1 MKHSHRVYLP
11 RQAVEWLQLV
21 STVTGM
27 AEGYVFPSLCRRS
40 LPIADVTLNHLF
52 KRLDFGVDDFAPH
65 RMRATGATL
74 LREHGFSRDVVEL
87 LMAQKKRNPTTA
99 AYHHHELAEERMR
112 ALQYLAE
119 EIHHLAEVNGRRLPS
134 HEISVE
140 CTQREPA
147 NC

>member
-1 MKHSHRVYLP
+1 VYLP
-11 RQAVEWLQLV
+11 RQAVDSLQLLRAA
-21 STVTGM
+21 TGM

-40 LPIADVTLNHLF
+40 VPIADVTLNHLF

-65 RMRATGATL
+65 GLRATGATL

-87 LMAQKKRNPTTA
+87 LLAHKERNPTTA
-99 AYHHHELAEERMR
+99 AYRHHELADERRR
-112 ALQYLAE
+112 ALQRLAGQ
-119 EIHHLAEVNGRRLPS
+119 IHHLAEVHRQQLPS
-134 HEISVE
+134 SEISVA